1 MYKPCLSWSITSYPE
16 TKVIEMKK
24 RKKIKQPDFQAIF
37 FDHFGSKPRRHNY
50 ELRFWNSN
58 LRHDIIFLCS
68 LIHDA
73 RFTRSDIQRRK
84 DKIKIP
90 MERDTWEVGTLV
102 RENSPELHYCK
113 SELKLSGVKSVEW
126 RFSGAVIADSE
137 ELWIDNFT
145 LTQSKQQQD
154 CYEVILYGEDWE
166 LIFILEEANASVML
180 QDKELPISHGVVS
193 NTNG

>member
-1 MYKPCLSWSITSYPE
+1 
-16 TKVIEMKK
+16 
-24 RKKIKQPDFQAIF
+24 
-37 FDHFGSKPRRHNY
+37 
-50 ELRFWNSN
+50 
-58 LRHDIIFLCS
+58 
-68 LIHDA
+68 
-73 RFTRSDIQRRK
+73 
-84 DKIKIP
+84 